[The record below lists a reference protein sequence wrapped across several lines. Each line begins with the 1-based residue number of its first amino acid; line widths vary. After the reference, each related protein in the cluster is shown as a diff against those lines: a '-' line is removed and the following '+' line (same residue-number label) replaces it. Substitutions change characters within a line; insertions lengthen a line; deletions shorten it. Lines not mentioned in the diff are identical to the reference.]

1 MGPLVQQCLGRRCDG
16 VHIETRWWGGSSD
29 QRSHQCCLSLG
40 QGGAGWRCRSGPG
53 AHATTALAR
62 MVIGGRA
69 AAAAMASSSSSSS
82 AAGG

>member
-1 MGPLVQQCLGRRCDG
+1 MGTLVQQCLGRGSDG
-16 VHIETRWWGGSSD
+16 VHIETHGCGGSSD

-40 QGGAGWRCRSGPG
+40 QGGVGRRSGSG
-53 AHATTALAR
+53 AHATTALAPV
-62 MVIGGRA
+62 VIGGRP